1 MMAGDHGTSAFSASS
16 SPAQERGLTIHQR
29 FDHWV
34 KLQPSKLAICA
45 SRWEPT
51 YSELKQ
57 RADGLA
63 ASIRSHRGGVGDR
76 VCLLMAHDAPLVATM
91 LAVLKAG
98 RIVVV
103 LNRSD
108 PPARLEQ
115 VLDDAEPSL
124 IITDSPNREV
134 AERIAGLNQDVL
146 IFEDWNSG
154 TSMESAEIEV
164 SPDAVAFLVYTSGST
179 GRPKGVMRTH
189 NDVIHQVVRLTF
201 GLGFSANDRVAL
213 LASPSGGQG
222 MMTTW
227 SALLNGAALCPF
239 PVVEIGVTGLADWM
253 LRNKITVYS
262 SSASL
267 FRHFMKTL
275 DSGMQFPDM
284 RLVRLASESA
294 TSSDFARFREH
305 FSATCILAPT
315 LSSSETGNICLLHLT
330 REDTVSEGRLPV
342 GLPAHGVEVML
353 LNESGNEVAPGEAGE
368 ITVKSRHSA
377 LGYWRNEELTAQRF
391 LRDESTDGATIF
403 RSGDIGRRDTNGHIM
418 VVGRSDE
425 RVKVRGYRIELTEIE
440 DTLQALD
447 DVDRAVVMG
456 YTSRNETM
464 RLIAFIELSEGGTC
478 TADSLREWLRA
489 LLPRH
494 MIPTFFEFVDRMPLT
509 PHGKIDR
516 EKLRDRAALI
526 SPSPCVTDLRTATEV
541 ALAGIWCE
549 VLEHDR
555 VGGESDFFDLGGDS
569 LLGAVIAAKVH
580 AAFQVE
586 LSLQAFFDHPKLAG
600 LARAIDELTENRGEP
615 DLPPLIPVSRD
626 QPLPLSL
633 LQERIWRYSA
643 TPESSAG
650 YVKASSLTVSGPLDV
665 EAFRWSLEQVIARHE
680 ALRTSFEERNGGP
693 VQVIHPRGKVD
704 LPFID
709 FSRETDP
716 ESASVNWLREKSRE
730 PIDLTTPPLL
740 RFWLIRIGKDQHRFL
755 RVHHNIISDGLSW
768 VIFFRD
774 LGLFYE
780 ARRSD
785 RNPPELKNPALHYA
799 DFATWQRRCLQPG
812 TRLYQEHLD
821 WWEQRMQPPLPPLEL
836 PFIRPAPEPDASVA
850 DGLVSWGLEAGI
862 AHALETLARENG
874 TTFYMIRLAAFAA
887 LLLNE
892 SGHDEIII
900 GTHVTNRNR
909 VELQDMFGFFLN
921 MVPLR
926 LRYSKNKTFKEWL
939 HYLKMAVAETQSYS
953 AIPYDEL
960 CDKLRRREIVPPVIQ
975 VIFGLS
981 GHMPAMYFGGLE
993 IEAGDRTS
1001 ETMPW
1006 GFSLSFD
1013 LQHEESFCRA
1023 TFDARIYDPEGV
1035 REFIARLLQVL
1046 DVASRQPDCSLSLLL
1061 AKAEPA

>member
-1 MMAGDHGTSAFSASS
+1 MAGDHGISASLATA
-16 SPAQERGLTIHQR
+16 PAAPEPGLTIHSR
-29 FDHWV
+29 FDEWMS
-34 KLQPSKLAICA
+34 LQPSKLAIIA

-51 YSELKQ
+51 YSELKE

-63 ASIRSHRGGVGDR
+63 DSIRSHRGSVGDR

-115 VLDDAEPSL
+115 VLADAEPSL
-124 IITDSPNREV
+124 IITDFPNREL
-134 AERIAGLNQDVL
+134 AERIAGVNQEVL
-146 IFEDWNSG
+146 LFENENSG
-154 TSMESAEIEV
+154 ISMEGAEIEV
-164 SPDAVAFLVYTSGST
+164 SPDSVAFLVYTSGST

-189 NDVIHQVVRLTF
+189 SDVIHQVERLTI

-253 LRNKITVYS
+253 LRNRITYYS

-267 FRHFMKTL
+267 FRHFMRTL
-275 DSGMQFPDM
+275 DSKVQFPEV
-284 RLVRLASESA
+284 RLVRLGSESA
-294 TSSDFARFREH
+294 TSSDFACFREH

-315 LSSSETGNICLLHLT
+315 LSSSETGNICQLHLT
-330 REDTVSEGRLPV
+330 CKDTVSEGPLPV

-353 LNESGNEVAPGEAGE
+353 LDESGNEVAPGEAGE
-368 ITVKSRHSA
+368 ITIKSRHLS

-391 LRDESTDGATIF
+391 LRDESSDGATIF

-418 VVGRSDE
+418 FVGRTDE
-425 RVKVRGYRIELTEIE
+425 RIKVRGYRIELTEIE
-440 DTLQALD
+440 DTLQAQD

-456 YTSRNETM
+456 YTSQNETV
-464 RLIAFIELSEGGTC
+464 RLVAFVELRECGRC
-478 TADSLREWLRA
+478 TAESLRDSLRA
-489 LLPRH
+489 LLPSH

-516 EKLRDRAALI
+516 EKLRSRAARI
-526 SPSPCVTDLRTATEV
+526 SPSPCVTDLGTATEE

-549 VLEHDR
+549 VLEHDGI
-555 VGGESDFFDLGGDS
+555 GGASDFFDLGGDS
-569 LLGAVIAAKVH
+569 LQGSVIAAKVH

-586 LSLQAFFDHPKLAG
+586 LSLQAFIDHPKLNG
-600 LARAIDELTENRGEP
+600 LARAIDALVEKLGEP
-615 DLPPLIPVSRD
+615 EMPPLMPVVRD
-626 QPLPLSL
+626 KPLPLSL

-650 YVKASSLTVSGPLDV
+650 YVKASSLNVTGPLNV
-665 EAFRWSLEQVIARHE
+665 EVFRWSLEQVIGRHE
-680 ALRTSFEERNGGP
+680 ILRTTFEELNGEP
-693 VQVIHPRGKVD
+693 AQVIHPPGRID
-704 LPFID
+704 LPLID
-709 FSRETDP
+709 FSRDTDP
-716 ESASVNWLREKSRE
+716 ESAAMKWLREKSSE
-730 PIDLTTPPLL
+730 PIDLRKAPLL
-740 RFWLIRIGKDQHRFL
+740 RFWLIRIGVDQHQFL

-774 LGLFYE
+774 LAFFYE
-780 ARRSD
+780 ARLA
-785 RNPPELKNPALHYA
+785 NECPPELENPALQYA
-799 DFATWQRRCLQPG
+799 DFATWQRLCLQPG
-812 TRLYQEHLD
+812 NRLYQEQLD
-821 WWEQRMQPPLPPLEL
+821 WWEKRLQPPLLPLEL
-836 PFIRPAPEPDASVA
+836 PFQRPTPKPNAPIA
-850 DGLVSWGLEAGI
+850 DGVVSWGLEAGI
-862 AHALETLARENG
+862 TDAQESLARESG

-887 LLLNE
+887 LLLSE

-909 VELQDMFGFFLN
+909 LELQDMFGFFLN

-926 LRYSKNKTFKEWL
+926 LRYSRDQTFKEWL
-939 HYLKMAVAETQSYS
+939 HCVKVTVADAQSHS

-960 CDKLRRREIVPPVIQ
+960 CDELRRRDIVPPDIQ
-975 VIFGLS
+975 IIFGLS
-981 GHMPAMYFGGLE
+981 GHMPAMHFGGLE

-1001 ETMPW
+1001 ERMPW

-1013 LQHEESFCRA
+1013 LQHEEPFCRA
-1023 TFDARIYDPEGV
+1023 TFDARIYDPAGV
-1035 REFIARLLQVL
+1035 RDFIARLLEVL
-1046 DVASRQPDCSLSLLL
+1046 DVASHEPDRCLSLLL
-1061 AKAEPA
+1061 ARGGTA